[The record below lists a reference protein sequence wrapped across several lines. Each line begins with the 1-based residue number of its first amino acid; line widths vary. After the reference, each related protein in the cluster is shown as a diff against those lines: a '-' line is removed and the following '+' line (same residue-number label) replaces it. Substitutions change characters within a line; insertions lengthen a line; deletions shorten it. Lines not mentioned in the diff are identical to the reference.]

1 MEFEEINKI
10 HQIKIP
16 QSEEIFYF
24 VHDVYDEKA
33 LKPFITKENFD
44 YILTECEKVVC
55 LGHIKKAKFEKQI
68 IKKWIYI
75 FVLISILIF
84 IFFLIILYYSPRY
97 NKGKKLYLIS
107 ICFGIFGY
115 LILFFMILDNFCKSK
130 IIGKNIEDFVDEELT
145 KYFNQIKTT
154 LDEINFRYD
163 KKKKMIILSYPEY
176 NHRKS
181 KKKNKIGERNQTLLD
196 KNNNIQS
203 KESRYSIVHNL
214 DDSLKNEFLNSE
226 FYYDK
231 KMKIKDN

>member
-115 LILFFMILDNFCKSK
+115 LILFFVILYNFCKSK

-176 NHRKS
+176 NHRK
-181 KKKNKIGERNQTLLD
+181 
-196 KNNNIQS
+196 
-203 KESRYSIVHNL
+203 
-214 DDSLKNEFLNSE
+214 
-226 FYYDK
+226 
-231 KMKIKDN
+231 

>member
-115 LILFFMILDNFCKSK
+115 LILFFVILYNFCKSK

-163 KKKKMIILSYPEY
+163 KKKKMIILSCPEKKE
-176 NHRKS
+176 RKH
-181 KKKNKIGERNQTLLD
+181 KIKNKLSQRNELFLG
-196 KNNNIQS
+196 KNIIVQR
-203 KESRYSIVHNL
+203 KENGNLIV
-214 DDSLKNEFLNSE
+214 NSFDE
-226 FYYDK
+226 DYLTSDMNFIK
-231 KMKIKDN
+231 KRKIEDN